1 MMNVIPT
8 TTARTQRRRT
18 ALAGAVAL
26 VATLAAAQHVQAG
39 ECPANQRVPDG
50 QGQPMVN
57 ESAKGVTDRVVAST
71 DLAREPLMVD
81 GRAFR
86 ARRLDIAPGGV
97 VPWHSHAD
105 RPAMILITSGEI
117 SEYASNCKVAIVH
130 KAGEIAAER
139 SPTAHWWKN
148 HGAEPVVIYSFDL
161 FRVEDKKQEKMM

>member
-8 TTARTQRRRT
+8 TTTRRHRRV
-18 ALAGAVAL
+18 AIVGAVAL
-26 VATLAAAQHVQAG
+26 LASLAAAHGAMAG
-39 ECPANQRVPDG
+39 DCPANQRVPDG

-57 ESAKGVTDRVVAST
+57 EAAKGVTDRVIAST

-105 RPAMILITSGEI
+105 RPAMILITGGEI
-117 SEYASNCKVAIVH
+117 SEYASNCKVPIVH

>member
-8 TTARTQRRRT
+8 TTTRQRRRLG
-18 ALAGAVAL
+18 AVGAVAL
-26 VATLAAAQHVQAG
+26 VAALAALHQGAQAG
-39 ECPANQRVPDG
+39 ECPAGQRVPDG

-57 ESAKGVTDRVVAST
+57 ESAKGVTDRVIAST

-86 ARRLDIAPGGV
+86 ARRLDIAAGGV

-105 RPAMILITSGEI
+105 RPAMILIASGEI
-117 SEYASNCKVAIVH
+117 SEYASNCKVPIVH
-130 KAGEIAAER
+130 KAGEIAAEG

-148 HGAEPVVIYSFDL
+148 HGSEPVVIYSFDL